1 MKRLITILCLAVTLK
16 YSHAQSPGGV
26 SSGLQIWLKGDA
38 GTSSTTNGAALSYWN
53 DASGN
58 ARNATQSIVA
68 SRPSYVSN
76 GINGYGTVRTASSKY
91 FDINLSVI
99 DNHSFTVF
107 AVTKRESTA
116 ASQYFMGVQQSTP
129 YPGLHIGYSGI
140 SQLRFNEYNSR
151 VNVTIPSYTAAT
163 SIHAVTMQE
172 FSTTT
177 GKLSMFIQD
186 GVVYSRTNPTTTS
199 YLQNAQGNIGRG
211 SAANG
216 FIGQIAEVIIYN
228 RVLTAAEKKQ
238 IQTYLCIKY
247 GVGINYAD
255 NIYYNESA
263 YGNDIFGIG
272 KSVAQGLNQTVS
284 NSINTDDILELRDP
298 TSLDDGD
305 YLVCGNQNGAK
316 TFAAYSGTNCTIS
329 SLMSRVWKAKR
340 TGDIGTVTMKFDMT
354 GITGFTSANLMIIV
368 DTDGDGFDDETG
380 YVGTY
385 TAPYFEV
392 SGVDIPNGAKFTI
405 AQGNHTWYAVASG
418 NTSGAIWSLSP
429 TGTPV
434 VMTSACTNYNLTI
447 NSGVTVTNNLTSLV
461 GHNFTVKSG
470 AIFNAGT
477 GTLTLAGDF
486 TMEGNFNAQTSTVI
500 FQGNKAQNFKGSSI
514 VNIYNLTINN
524 IKGVTIAT
532 TVSGVQVRNYVLI
545 TSGAFTTNAKL
556 TLISDASATG
566 MIGPLT
572 SGSIIGN
579 ITQQR
584 YHNALAQG
592 WINLCSPISGKTIAD
607 WNDDIITTG
616 FAGADYPPPYPFNNV
631 QYYNESVAGGMNAG
645 FVGVTN
651 MTNSIVNGRGYFVFM
666 NAGAVNIDVDGTIIS
681 GNQSLPVTYTNTG
694 NAAGDGWNLVANPY
708 PCTIDWNAT
717 GWTKTNIQNA
727 VYVWNAAIGQYAS
740 YVGGTGTNGGS
751 RYVPSSQSFL
761 VRSTAASPVLTVT
774 ESCKTNTQAAFK
786 SAESI
791 GSLSLRIE
799 NGFYSDE
806 ISLINNEFGTLNF
819 NEALDAYKLRSPL
832 EEVPYMASIS
842 TDGDDLSINAFALD
856 QGEMTIPIRIEVGQ
870 SGTYTL
876 SHNGLGKFAN
886 GACISLEDSQTGIIY
901 PLNQVSEISLQ
912 LNAGEADIRF
922 ILHIG
927 GAAIG
932 NITSSGCPGLSEG
945 KVLITASDDLAHNI
959 AWMDE
964 SGEIM
969 QTGVVH
975 NNGLEISGLDAGY
988 YFLSIDNNG
997 VCGTTTTEVFVQ
1009 ADEPVMAE
1017 GSVEGASC
1025 PDSKDG
1031 SISLTIYGGTGEYDV
1046 QWNTGAKSTELEAL
1060 GGGEYV
1066 AFVTDGNGCSN
1077 SFNFTVPVK
1086 NTLISS
1092 FETTDETFEL
1102 KNGAVAVDF
1111 YNTSESAIDYVWMFN
1126 DGTMNSEESNPTHVY
1141 NARGIYQ
1148 VVLIAKDEN
1157 CESNST
1163 KTIRIVEPKDEG
1175 NSLSPDIMAVLTDNG
1190 VQIRFFLNEP
1200 RQLKIS
1206 AYTILGQQL
1215 IVPFTDIY
1223 TRETITFSDRRYAAN
1238 SLIEIVDTQTGERAI
1253 FKLGR

>member
-1 MKRLITILCLAVTLK
+1 MAVALK
-16 YSHAQSPGGV
+16 YSQAQSPGGV
-26 SSGLQIWLKGDA
+26 STGLQVWLKGDA
-38 GTSSTTNGAALSYWN
+38 GTSSTTNGTALSYWN

-58 ARNATQSIVA
+58 ARNATQNVA
-68 SRPSYVSN
+68 ASKPSYVTN
-76 GINGYGTVRTASSKY
+76 GINGYGTIRTAVNKY

-99 DNHSFTVF
+99 DNTNFTVF
-107 AVTKRESTA
+107 AVTKRESSV
-116 ASQYFMGVQQSTP
+116 ASQYFIGVQQALP
-129 YPGLHIGYSGI
+129 YPGLHIGYAGT
-140 SQLRFNEYNSR
+140 SQLRFNQYNNR
-151 VNVTIPSYTAAT
+151 VNVTIPTYTAAT

-177 GKLSMFIQD
+177 GKLSMFVQD

-199 YLQNAQGNIGRG
+199 YVQNAQGNIGRG
-211 SAANG
+211 SASNG
-216 FIGQIAEVIIYN
+216 FIGQIAEIIIYN
-228 RVLTAAEKKQ
+228 RVLTATEKRQ

-316 TFAAYSGTNCTIS
+316 TFAAYSGPNCTIS

-340 TGDIGTVTMKFDMT
+340 TGDVGTVTMKFDMT
-354 GITGFTSANLMIIV
+354 EVTGFNSNNLMIIV
-368 DTDGDGFDDETG
+368 DSDGDGFDDETG

-385 TAPYFEV
+385 SAPYFEV
-392 SGVDIPNGAKFTI
+392 TGVSVPNGSTFTI

-429 TGTPV
+429 TGPPV
-434 VMTSACTNYNLTI
+434 VMAAACPNYNMTI
-447 NSGVTVTNNLTSLV
+447 NSGVTVTNNLLTLV
-461 GHNFTVKSG
+461 GNNFTVKSG
-470 AIFNAGT
+470 AIFNAGSGNLNFT
-477 GTLTLAGDF
+477 GDF
-486 TMEGNFNAQTSTVI
+486 TVDGNFNAQTSTI
-500 FQGNKAQNFKGSSI
+500 LLQGTKAQSFKGSSI
-514 VNIYNLTINN
+514 INIYNLTINN
-524 IKGVTIAT
+524 TNGVSIAT
-532 TVSGVQVRNYVLI
+532 TGSGIQARNYVLVS
-545 TSGAFTTNAKL
+545 SGVFTTNAKL
-556 TLISDASATG
+556 TLTSDASATG

-572 SGSIIGN
+572 SGSISGN
-579 ITQQR
+579 VTQQR
-584 YHNALAQG
+584 YHNALVQG

-607 WNDDIITTG
+607 WNDDIVTTG
-616 FAGADYPPPYPFNNV
+616 FVGADYPTPYPFNNV
-631 QYYNESVAGGMNAG
+631 QYYNESVAGGMNSG

-651 MTNSIVNGRGYFVFM
+651 MTNSIVNNRGYFIFL

-694 NAAGDGWNLVANPY
+694 NAAGDGWNMVANPY
-708 PCTIDWNAT
+708 PCTIDWNAG

-727 VYVWNAAIGQYAS
+727 VYVWNAALGQYAS

-761 VRSTAASPVLTVT
+761 VRTTAASPALTVT
-774 ESCKTNTQAAFK
+774 ESCKVNNQVAFK

-791 GSLSLRIE
+791 GALSLKIE
-799 NGFYSDE
+799 NEIYSDE

-819 NEALDAYKLRSPL
+819 NEALDAYKLKSPL

-842 TDGDDLSINAFALD
+842 TDGDDLSINAF
-856 QGEMTIPIRIEVGQ
+856 GVGENEMTIPIRIEVGQ
-870 SGTYTL
+870 SGVYKL
-876 SHNGLGKFAN
+876 SHGGLSKFAN
-886 GACISLEDSQTGIIY
+886 GACVSLEDAQTGIIY
-901 PLNQVSEISLQ
+901 ALNQISEISLQ
-912 LNAGEADIRF
+912 LNTGETDIRF
-922 ILHIG
+922 LLHIG
-927 GAAIG
+927 GAAIS
-932 NITSSGCPGLSEG
+932 NITSSGCSGLSEG
-945 KVLITASDDLAHNI
+945 KVLITSADNEVHNI

-964 SGEIM
+964 SGEVM
-969 QTGVVH
+969 QTGVLH

-997 VCGTTTTEVFVQ
+997 VCGTTTTEVIVT
-1009 ADEPVMAE
+1009 ADQPVTAE
-1017 GSVEGASC
+1017 GTVEAASC
-1025 PDSKDG
+1025 SDSKDG
-1031 SISLTIYGGTGEYDV
+1031 AIALAIYGGTGEYVV
-1046 QWNTGAKSTELEAL
+1046 QWNTGEKSTALEGL
-1060 GGGEYV
+1060 EGGEYV
-1066 AFVTDGNGCSN
+1066 AFITDGNGCSN
-1077 SFNFTVPVK
+1077 SFNFIVPVK
-1086 NTLISS
+1086 NNLVSS
-1092 FETTDETFEL
+1092 FETTDVTFEL

-1126 DGTMNSEESNPTHVY
+1126 DGTMNSDEPNPTHVY
-1141 NARGIYQ
+1141 NARGVYE

-1157 CESNST
+1157 CEANST

-1175 NSLSPDIMAVLTDNG
+1175 NSLSADIMAVLTDNG
-1190 VQIRFFLNEP
+1190 VQIRFFFDQP
-1200 RQLKIS
+1200 RQLRIS

-1215 IVPFTDIY
+1215 IVPFTDTY
-1223 TRETITFSDRRYAAN
+1223 TRETVTFSDRRYAAN
-1238 SLIEIVDTQTGERAI
+1238 ALIEIVDIQTGERAL